1 MSFPPTHQLALQGC
15 LTLTVPADVDTE
27 VRLRTLEEDIKSS
40 RKIVDGVPK
49 TENRPEILGLE
60 AKVAAGDVS
69 KKGRLEKM
77 LNTIANFQQEQE
89 IIRRFDTTAG
99 SVVASSGY
107 RTVQDD

>member
-1 MSFPPTHQLALQGC
+1 MLLGHLRWTVVSTAGDHCLIEGWIANCCFRLATSCHVSFPPTHQLALQGC

-69 KKGRLEKM
+69 KKGRIE
-77 LNTIANFQQEQE
+77 
-89 IIRRFDTTAG
+89 
-99 SVVASSGY
+99 
-107 RTVQDD
+107 